1 MKASILAIM
10 SEVKYTCQGVESIA
24 ISYTHAITVF
34 AITATK
40 FSMGRLLC
48 RISQHCYNNAIL
60 VPVKTETVLN
70 IGMCTVYHGNET
82 VQITLNVWVLR
93 SLYSLS

>member
-1 MKASILAIM
+1 MKASILAVM

-24 ISYTHAITVF
+24 ISYTHATTVF
-34 AITATK
+34 V
-40 FSMGRLLC
+40 S
-48 RISQHCYNNAIL
+48 